1 MCMLVVLHR
10 CDPDVPLV
18 LAANR
23 DEYLDRPS
31 EGLALRDAGTGGQP
45 GRRGA
50 GRSLLCPRDLRA
62 GGTWQGLNDRGLF
75 AALTNRPTRRRD
87 DTRRSRGL
95 LVLDAL
101 AAPSLAQAAARLL
114 RLPAG
119 ACNPFNLFLADGR
132 DACVVVYEDKP
143 ALHELVPGVH
153 VIANADPDDRRVPKV
168 ARLLERAE
176 RAAAGPRDARL
187 DALAEICRDHDDG
200 DGPLGASC
208 IHAGGYGT
216 RSSILLELGAR
227 PGAGE
232 LRQAEG
238 PPCTT
243 PYRDFSHLLR
253 DLFRSPEGAAGVD
266 ARGVR

>member
-1 MCMLVVLHR
+1 MLVVLHR
-10 CDPDVPLV
+10 CDPDAPLV

-23 DEYLDRPS
+23 DEYLDRPA
-31 EGLALRDAGTGGQP
+31 EGLALRDVPSGGEA
-45 GRRGA
+45 GRRASGPA
-50 GRSLLCPRDLRA
+50 VLCPRDLRA
-62 GGTWQGLNDRGLF
+62 GGTWHGLSERGLF

-95 LVLDAL
+95 LVLDVL
-101 AAPSLAQAAARLL
+101 AAGSLAEATASLL
-114 RLPAG
+114 RLPAD
-119 ACNPFNLFLADGR
+119 AYNPFNLLLADGR

-143 ALHELVPGVH
+143 ALHDLAPGVH

-168 ARLLERAE
+168 ARLLARAE
-176 RAAAGPRDARL
+176 RAAAGPRSARL
-187 DALAEICRDHDDG
+187 DALAEICRGHEDG

-208 IHAGGYGT
+208 IHAGAYGT
-216 RSSILLELGAR
+216 RSSTLLELGAR

-243 PYRDFSHLLR
+243 TYRDFSHLLR
-253 DLFRSPEGAAGVD
+253 DLFRSPEEAAGVD